1 VLVQGVEV
9 KCTSALLEIRWNW
22 NVVNM
27 VLCIDRFA
35 GVGRAPRLIEE
46 ADIAFPVS
54 LIDLADPSLEI
65 FVLVGALK
73 PDAARMDSLTLVPL
87 DLELFTNGM
96 TVAVGT
102 GELKDLDL
110 VFGSTDAGA
119 GEGENGS
126 GNKLELLA

>member
-22 NVVNM
+22 NVVNVM
-27 VLCIDRFA
+27 VCIDRFA
-35 GVGRAPRLIEE
+35 GVGRAPRLIEV

-54 LIDLADPSLEI
+54 LVDLADPSLEI

-87 DLELFTNGM
+87 HLEWFANGM
-96 TVAVGT
+96 TVAVGI

-110 VFGSTDAGA
+110 IFGSIDAGA
-119 GEGENGS
+119 GEGEDGS
-126 GNKLELLA
+126 GNELELLA